1 MVPLEVE
8 EQVGPN
14 GGALS
19 DRDVG
24 VLDPR
29 AGRLDHGLPQ
39 PSVPGAQEGNG
50 EVTRGGRGHRG
61 EQGGEGQHLEVL
73 FGSWGRHLI
82 NIFWHNA

>member
-1 MVPLEVE
+1 MVPLEVK

-14 GGALS
+14 GGALC

-73 FGSWGRHLI
+73 ILI
-82 NIFWHNA
+82 MGPTLDKYFLAQ